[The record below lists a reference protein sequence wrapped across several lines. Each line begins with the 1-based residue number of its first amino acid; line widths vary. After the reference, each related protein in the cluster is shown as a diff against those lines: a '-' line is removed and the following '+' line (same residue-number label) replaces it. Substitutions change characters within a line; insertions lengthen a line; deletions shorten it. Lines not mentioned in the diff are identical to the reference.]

1 MDYIRGK
8 IYYTIK
14 YLLLFLFVGYY
25 CSITLFFHAHL
36 VHGEVI
42 VHSHPFR
49 HDPSN
54 KSPFEQHK
62 HNKGEYAL
70 IHLLNKIVLDETTL
84 ASLLPKPVVSNIQ
97 QNVIPIYGDF
107 RLPDGLG
114 FQLRAPPLAA

>member
-1 MDYIRGK
+1 MYYLRRK
-8 IYYTIK
+8 IFQTFR
-14 YLLLFLFVGYY
+14 YLLLILFLGYY
-25 CSITLFFHAHL
+25 CGITLFFHAHL
-36 VHGEVI
+36 VKGEII

-70 IHLLNKIVLDETTL
+70 IHLLNKIVLDETEIT
-84 ASLLPKPVVSNIQ
+84 SLLPKPVVSYIQ
-97 QNVIPIYGDF
+97 QNIIPIYGDF
-107 RLPDGLG
+107 QLPDGLG